1 MLTNL
6 QGVLLLFAV
15 VAAALAALKVVLV
28 IVKAVLR
35 RFGVEWDDSRFWRGV
50 WDFVRYGFMPHPK
63 DDENRKDQR

>member
-1 MLTNL
+1 MAHDGATARQEPQV
-6 QGVLLLFAV
+6 QGHFGAE
-15 VAAALAALKVVLV
+15 
-28 IVKAVLR
+28 LR